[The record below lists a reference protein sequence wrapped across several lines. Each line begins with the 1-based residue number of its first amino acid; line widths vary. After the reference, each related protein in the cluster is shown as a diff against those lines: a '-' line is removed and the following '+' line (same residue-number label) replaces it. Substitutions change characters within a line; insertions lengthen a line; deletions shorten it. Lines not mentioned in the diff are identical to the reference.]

1 MINND
6 VIQNNKTSIQ
16 NILNDNFFV
25 KSFNKIIFDIII
37 NKHLDHKHNINHP
50 KVSHI

>member
-6 VIQNNKTSIQ
+6 VIQ

-25 KSFNKIIFDIII
+25 KSFNKIIFDTII
-37 NKHLDHKHNINHP
+37 NKHLDHKRNINHP

>member
-6 VIQNNKTSIQ
+6 VIQSNKTSIQ

-25 KSFNKIIFDIII
+25 
-37 NKHLDHKHNINHP
+37 NHST
-50 KVSHI
+50 K